1 MIPLRKKIFKIL
13 TIIILVLV
21 LTTLSIV
28 SILYFEAQSYL
39 NKNLSEFVTKKSNG
53 KYELAFQ
60 NLTINFNDWG
70 FEIDEVSFHPSD
82 SILKTLP
89 RLNPEKQFYSFSSPN
104 IRFGGIRLIHLI
116 ISKNLEIDEISISKP
131 EVNIHGQ
138 NADQEQKDKDNF
150 SKLALELRPLVT
162 KTFKSITIHKIEL
175 NNASFD
181 FYSLLGEN
189 RKIANAENISI
200 GILNFY
206 TDSLILPDPNRIFDA
221 KDIYLRM
228 QNYQN
233 KLGDSIHSFKAESI
247 TFSMKSSQ
255 ITAQNFELKPN
266 IDSASLKDRY
276 QIVVPELKITSRNIR
291 DIYLNYNI
299 PIDSLILSNAEIKY
313 WPGIRIRKAKHDLK
327 SDFNLYELIK
337 DDFKGIQIQNLKFK
351 NAQLALF
358 KNLKDTASQQE
369 LKNINLDLGDF
380 NLDSVSNQD
389 TSRIFYSRK
398 IKLTAT
404 EYGLTLGDNIHRF
417 SVNSLELSTTQ
428 KSVLFKDIMLYP
440 IQSAS
445 KLNRRNI
452 IEANCDSVR
461 LDLFDFKRAFHQKR
475 FAFQNINVFN
485 PEVRLTQNEIAQ
497 EKLEPN
503 SPSFIYKLI
512 SQYAKGI
519 YSNQVFVQK
528 GKIQLINKTGTLQS
542 GNIESTIKLQLSG
555 FALDEISST
564 QTDRLF
570 FARQIELN
578 FSNYQ
583 MQLVDHLHKLTIESF
598 SLSTRQK
605 LGILKNLH
613 LFPISTENMEE
624 KLKEYSRAE
633 LFEFTIPELKLT
645 NTDFHEAFFKKTLV
659 VDSLNIIDPQIFYE
673 NFAFLKEGKPKADF
687 EDFFH
692 LLSDYLIDIHISE
705 VDIPDGT
712 IRIINHSRK
721 GKTISLDN
729 HFSMGLENM
738 EINPEQFGQKKLLFS
753 EFVDFSVQ
761 DHVFQLSDNVH
772 VLKANKIG
780 FSTKKREV
788 FISNARLYPQIDS
801 NNPKAMDWNI
811 QLSVPE
817 VRLKGINIEKL
828 YFDHKIDVDN
838 MLINAPQIKLY
849 KKRKSINVGGVKGI
863 KLPLPKEI
871 ETIAIRQ
878 FKLNEGSLKVF
889 SEIEVAPYLLLQ
901 SDLNMAGQ
909 NIFIQNILEN
919 QQPEF
924 TDGDY
929 KFQMVQFKFM
939 PKDKN
944 QIFSIDELNYST
956 SEKQIQAKQL
966 VVEPKTNSKNKDQ
979 YTLRIPDLVLDGFD
993 IDNAYRNDKFLFES
1007 IKIDKP
1013 IFKFQNNSKDSV
1025 KFDPFKVN
1033 LYAHFESFADVFA
1046 SKSLQV
1052 NDANVTFFKNGRMN
1066 LNEHISFDLTGLLID
1081 NKPSQGFMHAKDF
1094 SFHIPDLSRQRKLY
1108 KYDISDI
1115 SYSSKKNR
1123 LTAKNIRIKPVL
1135 NRSDF
1140 QKKVEFQSDYFD
1152 GKIDSVCFDKPNIKR
1167 WFDQDE
1173 LFSKMVSVNGLDLD
1187 IYRDKRTPFNEKQ
1200 RPQMLQDL
1208 IKSTDF
1214 SYRID
1219 SLKLNNSEVTYIEQP
1234 VISDSEGSIRFS
1246 GIQARLMPLTNIKSS
1261 SGNIPE
1267 LRFDGTANIMD
1278 SCQLKTTM
1286 IFEMNQ
1292 PENSFKVNGHL
1303 SPFNMHILNPILE
1316 PLASM
1321 SIRSGQVDEFRFNF
1335 SADQSKSVG
1344 NLFFGYHDLKINV
1357 LEKKNGNTKEAK
1369 FASFLANSLLLR
1381 SKNPR
1386 GKELLPDEIN
1396 YVRDEKRSVLNYTW
1410 KSVFSGIR
1418 NTLGIKDNKQE

>member
-1 MIPLRKKIFKIL
+1 MRPLRKKIFKTL
-13 TIIILVLV
+13 IIIALSLILV
-21 LTTLSIV
+21 TLSLV

-39 NKNLSEFVTKKSNG
+39 NKNLSEFVSKKSKG
-53 KYELAFQ
+53 KYELSFQ
-60 NLTINFNDWG
+60 NLTINFNEWG

-89 RLNPEKQFYSFSSPN
+89 HLNPEKQFYSFSSPN

-116 ISKNLEIDEISISKP
+116 FSKNLEIDEISISKP

-150 SKLALELRPLVT
+150 SKLAQELRPLVT
-162 KTFKSITIHKIEL
+162 KTFKSITIHNIEL

-206 TDSLILPDPNRIFDA
+206 TDSLILPNPNRIFDA

-247 TFSMKSSQ
+247 TFSLKSSQ
-255 ITAQNFELKPN
+255 ITATNFELKPN
-266 IDSASLKDRY
+266 NDSVSAKDRY

-291 DIYLNYNI
+291 DIYLNNNI
-299 PIDSLILSNAEIKY
+299 PIDSLILKDAKIKF
-313 WPGIRIRKAKHDLK
+313 WPGQRIRKSKHDLK
-327 SDFNLYELIK
+327 NDFNLYELIK
-337 DDFKGIQIQNLKFK
+337 DDFSGIQIQNLKFK
-351 NAQLALF
+351 NSQLNLF
-358 KNLKDTASQQE
+358 KNLIDSASQQE

-389 TSRIFYSRK
+389 TSRIFYSK
-398 IKLTAT
+398 EIKLTAAD
-404 EYGLTLGDNIHRF
+404 YGLTLGDNIHRF
-417 SVNSLELSTTQ
+417 SVKSLELSTTL

-440 IQSAS
+440 IQSVTR
-445 KLNRRNI
+445 LNHRNI

-461 LDLFDFKRAFHQKR
+461 LDLFDFKKAFHQKR
-475 FAFQNINVFN
+475 FAFQKINVFN
-485 PEVRLTQNEIAQ
+485 PEVRLTQNEIAE

-503 SPSFIYKLI
+503 SPSFIYQLI

-519 YSNQVFVQK
+519 YSNQVLVQK

-555 FALDEISST
+555 FALDEISSS

-578 FSNYQ
+578 FSNYE

-598 SLSTRQK
+598 SLSTRKK
-605 LGILKNLH
+605 LGILQNLH
-613 LFPISTENMEE
+613 LVPVSTENMEE

-645 NTDFHEAFFKKTLV
+645 NTDFHEAFFKKTLS
-659 VDSLNIIDPQIFYE
+659 VDTLSIKDPQIFYE
-673 NFAFLKEGKPKADF
+673 NFEFLKEDKPKADF

-692 LLSDYLIDIHISE
+692 LLSDYLFDIHISKA
-705 VDIPDGT
+705 DIPDGT
-712 IRIINHSRK
+712 IRVVNHSRK

-729 HFSMGLENM
+729 RFTMGLENM
-738 EINPEQFGQKKLLFS
+738 EINQEQFGQKKLLFS
-753 EFVDFSVQ
+753 EFVDFSVR

-772 VLKANKIG
+772 VLKVSEIG
-780 FSTKKREV
+780 FSTKKHEV
-788 FISNARLYPQIDS
+788 FISNAKLYPQINS
-801 NNPKAMDWNI
+801 NNPKAIDWNI

-817 VRLKGINIEKL
+817 VRIKGINIEEF

-838 MLINAPQIKLY
+838 MLINSPQIKLY
-849 KKRKSINVGGVKGI
+849 KKRKNINASGFKGI
-863 KLPLPKEI
+863 KFPLPKEI
-871 ETIAIRQ
+871 ESIAIRQ
-878 FKLNEGSLKVF
+878 FNLNAGSLKVF

-901 SDLNMAGQ
+901 SDLNMSGQ

-924 TDGDY
+924 IDGIY

-944 QIFSIDELNYST
+944 QVFSIDELNYST
-956 SEKQIQAKQL
+956 TSKKIQAKKL
-966 VVEPKTNSKNKDQ
+966 VVEPKSESKNKDQ
-979 YTLRIPDLVLDGFD
+979 FKLEIPGLVLDGFD

-1033 LYAHFESFADVFA
+1033 LYSHFESFADVFA
-1046 SKSLQV
+1046 SKLLLV
-1052 NDANVTFFKNGRMN
+1052 NDADVTFFKNGKMN
-1066 LNEHISFDLTGLLID
+1066 LHEHMTFDLTGLLID
-1081 NKPSQGFMHAKDF
+1081 DKPSQGFMHSKDF
-1094 SFHIPDLSRQRKLY
+1094 SFSIPDLSRQRKLY
-1108 KYDISDI
+1108 KYDIGNI
-1115 SYSSKKNR
+1115 SYSSEKNR
-1123 LTAKNIRIKPVL
+1123 LTAKDLRIKPVL
-1135 NRSDF
+1135 NRLDY
-1140 QKKVEFQSDYFD
+1140 QKKVGFQSDYFE
-1152 GKIDSVCFDKPNIKR
+1152 GTIDSVCFEKPNIRR
-1167 WFDQDE
+1167 WFDQDQ
-1173 LFSKMVSVNGLDLD
+1173 LFSKMVSVNGLNLD

-1200 RPQMLQDL
+1200 RPGMLQDV
-1208 IKSTDF
+1208 IKSADF
-1214 SYRID
+1214 SYLID
-1219 SLKLNNSEVTYIEQP
+1219 SLKLLNSKVTYIEQP
-1234 VISDSEGSIRFS
+1234 EISDSEGSIRFS
-1246 GIQARLMPLTNIKSS
+1246 GINAKFMPLTNIKSS
-1261 SGNIPE
+1261 SGKIPD
-1267 LRFDGTANIMD
+1267 LRFNGTATIMD
-1278 SCQLKTTM
+1278 SCQLKTNM

-1292 PENSFKVNGHL
+1292 QENSFKVNGSL

-1321 SIRSGQVDEFRFNF
+1321 SIRSGRVDEFRFNF
-1335 SADQSKSVG
+1335 SADQSNSVG
-1344 NLFFGYHDLKINV
+1344 NLFFGYHDLKIIV

-1418 NTLGIKDNKQE
+1418 NTLGIKENKPE